1 MIAFVNLD
9 RDLFKS
15 SLFWNVNDD
24 GIEIDSDVV
33 G

>member
-9 RDLFKS
+9 RDLFIMD
-15 SLFWNVNDD
+15 LFWNFNDD